1 MRFTVI
7 GWNFRKT
14 PVEIRDSL
22 ALTPKEQVELGLQL
36 RTRFN
41 LGGVVILSTCNR
53 TELYLVNAEQ
63 QLDQII
69 EMLESYWNLYELRE
83 RAYTIQNLDGVR
95 HLFRVASS
103 LDSMVLGEP
112 QILGQLKDAF
122 QSFNE
127 ADLTGKLLHPLFTRA
142 FSTAKRV
149 RTETSVASNAVS
161 VSYAAVELAKHIFE
175 DLSKQT
181 VMVVGAGEM
190 AELAVRHLM
199 RNGISELFVT
209 NRTFLSAAKLAEK
222 FQGLA
227 VPFEHL
233 ERHLHQA
240 DIILSSTGA
249 RDFIITKEMVKNC
262 LRRRR
267 GRSMFFID
275 IAVPRDIDP
284 EINELNGTFC
294 YDIDDLQTLVS
305 QNQVER
311 KKQSINAEEIIENE
325 LLKLELWFK
334 SLSAVPTIRSLRKA
348 FHSIAE
354 EEMVKSFKNL
364 KNIPE
369 SERKKVEQLVH
380 RLIHKLLHDPSRNLK
395 KIAQDEDAHLYL
407 EYVSKIFDL
416 SPTPLKLEKLPEKDH
431 KLKIVK
437 S

>member
-53 TELYLVNAEQ
+53 TELYLVNAEK

-69 EMLESYWNLYELRE
+69 EMLESYWDLYELME
-83 RAYTIQNLDGVR
+83 RVYTIQNLDGVR

-190 AELAVRHLM
+190 AELAVRHFM

-249 RDFIITKEMVKNC
+249 REFIITKEMVKNC
-262 LRRRR
+262 LRQRR

-311 KKQSINAEEIIENE
+311 KKESIKAEEIIENE
-325 LLKLELWFK
+325 LIKLELWFK

-348 FHSIAE
+348 FNSIAE

-380 RLIHKLLHDPSRNLK
+380 RLIQKLLHDPSRNLK
-395 KIAQDEDAHLYL
+395 KITHDEDAHLYL

-416 SPTPLKLEKLPEKDH
+416 SPTPVKLEKLPEKH
-431 KLKIVK
+431 LRLKIVK

>member
-1 MRFTVI
+1 MRFTII

-14 PVEIRDSL
+14 PVEVRDNL
-22 ALTPKEQVELGLQL
+22 VLTPDQQVELGHQL
-36 RTRFN
+36 SNRFN
-41 LGGVVILSTCNR
+41 LGGIAILSTCNR
-53 TELYLVNAEQ
+53 TEFFLVNAEQ

-69 EMLESYWNLYELRE
+69 EMLEKYWKLSELRE
-83 RAYTIQNLDGVR
+83 SVYIIHNLDGVR

-127 ADLTGKLLHPLFTRA
+127 ADLTRKLLHHLFTRA

-149 RTETSVASNAVS
+149 RTETTVASNAVS

-181 VMVVGAGEM
+181 VMVIGAGEM

-199 RNGISELFVT
+199 RSGISQLFMT

-240 DIILSSTGA
+240 DIIISSTGA
-249 RDFIITKEMVKNC
+249 RDYIITPKMVKHC
-262 LRRRR
+262 LCQRR

-284 EINELNGTFC
+284 EINELPGTFC
-294 YDIDDLQTLVS
+294 YDIDDMQSLVS
-305 QNQVER
+305 QNQEER
-311 KKQSINAEEIIENE
+311 KKQSVKAEGIIENE
-325 LLKLELWFK
+325 ILELELWFK
-334 SLSAVPTIRSLRKA
+334 SLSAVPTIRSLRKN
-348 FHSIAE
+348 FHSVAE
-354 EEMVKSFKNL
+354 EEMKKSFRLL
-364 KNIPE
+364 KKIPE
-369 SERKKVEQLVH
+369 SERKEVEQLVH
-380 RLIHKLLHDPSRNLK
+380 RLVHKLLHDPSRNLK
-395 KIAQDEDAHLYL
+395 EIAHDEDAHLYL
-407 EYVSKIFDL
+407 ESVKKIFDL
-416 SPTPLKLEKLPEKDH
+416 SPVQANLQEAPEKH
-431 KLKIVK
+431 HRLKVVK

>member
-83 RAYTIQNLDGVR
+83 RVYTIQNLDGVR

-181 VMVVGAGEM
+181 VMVIGAGEM
-190 AELAVRHLM
+190 AELAVRHFM

-240 DIILSSTGA
+240 DIILSSTA
-249 RDFIITKEMVKNC
+249 
-262 LRRRR
+262 
-267 GRSMFFID
+267 
-275 IAVPRDIDP
+275 A
-284 EINELNGTFC
+284 
-294 YDIDDLQTLVS
+294 
-305 QNQVER
+305 
-311 KKQSINAEEIIENE
+311 
-325 LLKLELWFK
+325 
-334 SLSAVPTIRSLRKA
+334 
-348 FHSIAE
+348 
-354 EEMVKSFKNL
+354 
-364 KNIPE
+364 
-369 SERKKVEQLVH
+369 
-380 RLIHKLLHDPSRNLK
+380 
-395 KIAQDEDAHLYL
+395 
-407 EYVSKIFDL
+407 
-416 SPTPLKLEKLPEKDH
+416 
-431 KLKIVK
+431 
-437 S
+437 

>member
-53 TELYLVNAEQ
+53 TELYLVNAEK

-69 EMLESYWNLYELRE
+69 EMLESYWDLYELME
-83 RAYTIQNLDGVR
+83 RVYTIQNLDGVR

-161 VSYAAVELAKHIFE
+161 VSYAGVELAKHIFE

-190 AELAVRHLM
+190 AELAVRHFM

-249 RDFIITKEMVKNC
+249 REFIITKEMVKNC
-262 LRRRR
+262 LRQRR

-311 KKQSINAEEIIENE
+311 KKESIKAEEIIENE
-325 LLKLELWFK
+325 LIKLELWFK

-348 FHSIAE
+348 FNSIAE

-380 RLIHKLLHDPSRNLK
+380 RLIQKLLHDPSRNLK
-395 KIAQDEDAHLYL
+395 KITHDEDAHLYL

-416 SPTPLKLEKLPEKDH
+416 SPTPVKLEKLPEKH
-431 KLKIVK
+431 LRLKIVK

>member
-53 TELYLVNAEQ
+53 TELYLVNAEK

-69 EMLESYWNLYELRE
+69 EMLESYWDLYELME
-83 RAYTIQNLDGVR
+83 RVYTIQNLDGVR

-161 VSYAAVELAKHIFE
+161 VSYAGVELAKHIFE

-190 AELAVRHLM
+190 AELAVRHFM

-262 LRRRR
+262 LHLRR

-311 KKQSINAEEIIENE
+311 KKQSIKAEEIIENE
-325 LLKLELWFK
+325 LIKLELWFK

-369 SERKKVEQLVH
+369 SERKKVEQLVQ
-380 RLIHKLLHDPSRNLK
+380 RLIHRLLHEPSRKLK
-395 KIAQDEDAHLYL
+395 KIAHDEDAQH
-407 EYVSKIFDL
+407 
-416 SPTPLKLEKLPEKDH
+416 
-431 KLKIVK
+431 
-437 S
+437 

>member
-53 TELYLVNAEQ
+53 TELYLVNAEK

-69 EMLESYWNLYELRE
+69 EMLESYWDLYELME
-83 RAYTIQNLDGVR
+83 RVYTIQNLDGVR

-190 AELAVRHLM
+190 AELAVRHFM

-249 RDFIITKEMVKNC
+249 REFIITKEMVKNC
-262 LRRRR
+262 LRQRR

-294 YDIDDLQTLVS
+294 YNIDDLQTLVF

-311 KKQSINAEEIIENE
+311 KKQSIKAEEIIENE
-325 LLKLELWFK
+325 LIKLELWFK

-348 FHSIAE
+348 FNSIAE

-380 RLIHKLLHDPSRNLK
+380 RLIQKLLHDPSRNLK
-395 KIAQDEDAHLYL
+395 KITHDEDAHLYL

-416 SPTPLKLEKLPEKDH
+416 SPTPVKLEKLPEKH
-431 KLKIVK
+431 LRLKIVK

>member
-53 TELYLVNAEQ
+53 TELYLVNAEK

-69 EMLESYWNLYELRE
+69 EMLESYWDLYELME
-83 RAYTIQNLDGVR
+83 RVYTIQNLDGVR

-190 AELAVRHLM
+190 AELAVRHFM

-249 RDFIITKEMVKNC
+249 REFIITKEMVKNC
-262 LRRRR
+262 LRQRR

-311 KKQSINAEEIIENE
+311 KKESIKAEEIIENE
-325 LLKLELWFK
+325 LIKLELWFK

-369 SERKKVEQLVH
+369 SERKKVEQLIH
-380 RLIHKLLHDPSRNLK
+380 RLIQKLLHDPSRNLK
-395 KIAQDEDAHLYL
+395 KITHDEDAHLYL

-416 SPTPLKLEKLPEKDH
+416 SPTPVKLEKLPEKH
-431 KLKIVK
+431 LRLKIVK